1 MRSDRIWGSRIIA
14 ALAFFSALA
23 FAQTILASPNADGIT
38 ISVRSSDPAR
48 VTGGDALIEIVA
60 AGSGAKLKVAV
71 NDIDVSRTFKATGEA
86 GHYLG
91 IVGGLKIGEN
101 SIVARWGSRSA
112 IAKVT
117 NYPIT
122 GPVVAGPKEQPFI
135 CETTGFKLADGSVLP
150 PAQDTDCSVKTVV
163 TYIYKPIDGK
173 GFKPLPSLKQLP
185 ADVAKTTTS
194 LGKTVPYVVRVEA
207 GTIDRGIYQI
217 AVLHDPTSGLAITP
231 VTGSTAWNR
240 RIVYVF
246 GGGCGGMY
254 RQGRTTGDILD
265 DQFLGQGYA
274 TISNSLN
281 VFANNCDD
289 LLASEAAMMTREHA
303 IKTLGVPLFTLGF
316 GCSGG
321 AHQVLLIADNYPG
334 LLDWFKK
341 PAAAGLTDEQKFAIS
356 GMPLVTSAL
365 PVARSVATACPDV
378 VPAAQIYDAKTNPKG
393 VRCTIGDHS
402 VNSIGRDPA
411 TGFGRNI
418 VDNVGVQYGL
428 GALNSGKIAV
438 AQFLDLNEQIG
449 GFDNDGA
456 PTAKRAV
463 ADLQGVE
470 AAYRTGRVLN
480 AGLGLKDIPVL
491 DLRNYSDLDK
501 DAGHPKYGTY
511 VTLARLER
519 ETGSRANYVVWL
531 ESHRNGP
538 YSASRNG
545 GDEMSRDGVKMMD
558 EWLTAIAQ
566 DKAPGTHRDKTLR
579 DKPADLVDACYD
591 RDGHRIVEEQTVSGG
606 RCNQIYPTHLPPRM
620 VAGGPLTS
628 DVIKCQ
634 LKPVDPGDYQ
644 VKFTPTEFARLK
656 TIFPDGVCDWSK
668 SGMAQVPPAGIWQS
682 F

>member
-1 MRSDRIWGSRIIA
+1 MASPDGDRIAIA
-14 ALAFFSALA
+14 
-23 FAQTILASPNADGIT
+23 
-38 ISVRSSDPAR
+38 VKSSDPTR
-48 VTGGDALIEIVA
+48 VTGGDALVEIMVP
-60 AGSGAKLKVAV
+60 GSGARPKVTA
-71 NDIDVSRTFKATGEA
+71 NGTDVSGAFKATGQA

-91 IVGGLKIGEN
+91 VVGGLKIGRN
-101 SIVARWGSRSA
+101 SIVASRAGQSA
-112 IAKVT
+112 MVEIT
-117 NYPIT
+117 DYPVT
-122 GPVVAGPKEQPFI
+122 GPVFAGPKEQPFI
-135 CETTGFKLADGSVLP
+135 CETAGFKLADGSMLP
-150 PAQDTDCSVKTVV
+150 APKDADCSVSPVV
-163 TYIYKPIDGK
+163 TYVYKPLDGK

-185 ADVAKTTTS
+185 ADVAKTTTT

-231 VTGSTAWNR
+231 VTGSTAWNKR
-240 RIVYVF
+240 MVYVF

-254 RQGRTTGDILD
+254 RQGKTTGDVLD

-274 TISNSLN
+274 TMSNSLN

-289 LLASEAAMMTREHA
+289 LLATEAAMMTREQA
-303 IKTLGVPLFTLGF
+303 IKTLGVPIFTLGF

-334 LLDWFKK
+334 LLDGIIPLCNSVDWSRMGQQSADVTLLYDWFKK
-341 PAAAGLTDEQKFAIS
+341 PAASALTDEQKFAIS
-356 GMPLVTSAL
+356 GMPLVTNAL
-365 PVARSVATACPDV
+365 PVARSIATACPDV
-378 VPAAQIYDAKTNPKG
+378 VPAAQVYDAKTNPKG

-411 TGFGRNI
+411 TGFGLNI

-428 GALNSGKIAV
+428 GALNAGKITA

-456 PTAKRAV
+456 PTATRAV
-463 ADLQGVE
+463 ADLAGVE

-491 DLRNYSDLDK
+491 DMRNYSDLDK

-519 ETGSRANYVVWL
+519 ETGSRANYVVFL

-538 YSASRNG
+538 YSANRPG
-545 GDEMSRDGVKMMD
+545 GDEMSRYGIKMMD
-558 EWLTAIAQ
+558 AWLTAIAL
-566 DKAPGTHRDKTLR
+566 DKAPGTQREKTLR

-591 RDGHRIVEEQTVSGG
+591 RDGQRIAEEQTVSGG
-606 RCNQIYPTHLPPRM
+606 RCNEIYPTHLPPRM

-634 LKPVDPGDYQ
+634 LKPVDANDYQ
-644 VKFTPTEFARLK
+644 VKFTSAEFTRLK

-668 SGMAQVPPAGIWQS
+668 KGVAQVPPSGVWQS